1 MARHQF
7 AQLDGKKTDDYFPKC
22 IASQLWCLLPAT
34 PDSGDE
40 EEGLPKIPDQAG
52 LSGRPCLKTTTKT
65 KTKLNSKSF
74 IVYLYKIDIMLIPL
88 KYKT

>member
-1 MARHQF
+1 MVRKQMTTF
-7 AQLDGKKTDDYFPKC
+7 QNV
-22 IASQLWCLLPAT
+22 IASQLWCLTAAT

-40 EEGLPKIPDQAG
+40 EEGLPKIPGQAG
-52 LSGRPCLKTTTKT
+52 LSGRPCLKTTAKP
-65 KTKLNSKSF
+65 KPKLNGKSF